1 MGDRLTLVL
10 KHLETRLFRGGARE
24 AQLGEENTKENH
36 DSELQLLKKVDSGKG
51 RRGSPMSCSL
61 EQN

>member
-1 MGDRLTLVL
+1 ML

-24 AQLGEENTKENH
+24 AQLAEENTKENH